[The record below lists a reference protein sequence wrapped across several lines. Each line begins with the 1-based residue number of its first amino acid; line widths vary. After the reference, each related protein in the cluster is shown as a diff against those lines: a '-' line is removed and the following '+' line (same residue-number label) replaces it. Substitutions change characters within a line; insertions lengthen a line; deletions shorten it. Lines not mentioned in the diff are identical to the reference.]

1 MKLLFSLF
9 VFLIFFIKQDVSEIR
24 KLYPNAA
31 NSEILSK
38 EFFSKLTAVTTESDK
53 TLVAYK
59 GASITLISKFSK
71 KIADKINHFK
81 EGAKLVEFAVASEP
95 NNIEI
100 RLIRLSIQANVPK
113 IVKYN
118 RNKQEDKDFILAH
131 YKEQSG
137 ALKEYVKNFILQSK
151 SFSALEKQTIKQ

>member
-1 MKLLFSLF
+1 MKLIFSLF
-9 VFLIFFIKQDVSEIR
+9 VFLNFFNNPDISEIR
-24 KLYPNAA
+24 KSYFNAA
-31 NSEILSK
+31 NSESLSK
-38 EFFSKLTAVTTESDK
+38 NFSSKLSGVTNESDK

-59 GASITLISKFSK
+59 GASIALMSKFAK
-71 KIADKINHFK
+71 KTADKIDDFK
-81 EGAKLVEFAVASEP
+81 EGAKLVEFAVVSEP

-100 RLIRLSIQANVPK
+100 RLIRLSIQGNVPK

-118 RNKQEDKDFILAH
+118 SNKKEDKDFILAH

-151 SFSALEKQTIKQ
+151 SFSAAEKQTIR

>member
-1 MKLLFSLF
+1 MKVLFSLF
-9 VFLIFFIKQDVSEIR
+9 VFLSFFNNPDISEIR
-24 KLYPNAA
+24 KSYANAS
-31 NSEILSK
+31 NSEALSK
-38 EFFSKLTAVTTESDK
+38 ELYSKLSDVTNESDK

-59 GASITLISKFSK
+59 GASITLMSRFSK
-71 KIADKINHFK
+71 KIADKINRFK
-81 EGAKLVEFAVASEP
+81 EGAKLVEFAVAKEP

-118 RNKQEDKDFILAH
+118 SNKKEDKDFILAH

-151 SFSALEKQTIKQ
+151 IFSAAEKQTIK

>member
-1 MKLLFSLF
+1 MKLIFSLF
-9 VFLIFFIKQDVSEIR
+9 VVLNFFNNPDISEIR
-24 KLYPNAA
+24 KIYPNAA
-31 NSEILSK
+31 NSESLSK
-38 EFFSKLTAVTTESDK
+38 ELSSKLSNVTTESDK

-59 GASITLISKFSK
+59 GASITLMSKFVK
-71 KIADKINHFK
+71 KIAEKINDFK

-100 RLIRLSIQANVPK
+100 RLIRLSIQGNVPK

-118 RNKQEDKDFILAH
+118 SNKKEDKDFILAH

-137 ALKEYVKNFILQSK
+137 ALKEYAKNFILQSK
-151 SFSALEKQTIKQ
+151 SFSTTEKQTIK

>member
-1 MKLLFSLF
+1 MKVLFFLF
-9 VFLIFFIKQDVSEIR
+9 VFLGFFNNPDVSEIR
-24 KLYPNAA
+24 KNYSNAS
-31 NSEILSK
+31 NSEGLSK
-38 EFFSKLTAVTTESDK
+38 ELYSKLSGVTNESDK

-59 GASITLISKFSK
+59 GASITLMSKFAK
-71 KIADKINHFK
+71 KVADKVHGFK

-95 NNIEI
+95 NKIEI
-100 RLIRLSIQANVPK
+100 RLIRLSIQGNVPK

-118 RNKQEDKDFILAH
+118 SNKKEDKDFILAH

-151 SFSALEKQTIKQ
+151 IFSAAEKQMIK